1 VALTA
6 SYTELWR
13 VKNKEANGLLSVGV
27 RLFKAWE
34 KHGLAAPGSDFA
46 RACGRSHMPSFV
58 AELLAL
64 WVHEQRQAQR
74 LGDDQLLGPL
84 PLGGQEGGGGGSA
97 AAAAGAPAPLPLGG
111 THPPLRMLLDML
123 AVAAHFFSESCG
135 EPLMVC
141 GRDRGYLY
149 DADEAGRCRAKW
161 GEDHGRSRP
170 YIIHLVDPSYN
181 VRRGTKF
188 GQWNLLARE
197 AGVLR
202 AQLLGESWAWCAQHS
217 TLAPAVRHFALL
229 AGGGG
234 GGGPAAA
241 R

>member
-1 VALTA
+1 MALTA

-74 LGDDQLLGPL
+74 LGDDQLLG
-84 PLGGQEGGGGGSA
+84 
-97 AAAAGAPAPLPLGG
+97 PLPLGG